1 MKRHR
6 HSTLGSNLRKF
17 WRCQFLLSFWYI
29 AKYHGPLIEI
39 IRSFS
44 VELAEYR
51 THMKIIGDILSTTR
65 DDLQDE
71 DGATVTYLIRKANI
85 SHSRISR
92 ILKTLV
98 SQGLLEQVESQG
110 SNRYKISPSGR
121 EFLQAYHTFTNFAEN
136 FGLSI

>member
-1 MKRHR
+1 M
-6 HSTLGSNLRKF
+6 
-17 WRCQFLLSFWYI
+17 
-29 AKYHGPLIEI
+29 P
-39 IRSFS
+39 
-44 VELAEYR
+44 EYR

-98 SQGLLEQVESQG
+98 SQGLLEKVESQG
-110 SNRYKISPSGR
+110 SNKYKISPTGR
-121 EFLQAYHTFTNFAEN
+121 EFLQAYKTFSVFATN
-136 FGLSI
+136 FGLTI

>member
-1 MKRHR
+1 MKGQNNFN
-6 HSTLGSNLRKF
+6 LGSKLKI
-17 WRCQFLLSFWYI
+17 CQFLLSLWYI
-29 AKYHGPLIEI
+29 GKYQCPLIEI
-39 IRSFS
+39 SRQGKQ
-44 VELAEYR
+44 EMAEYR
-51 THMKIIGDILSTTR
+51 THMKIIGDILATTR

-98 SQGLLEQVESQG
+98 SQGLLERNGSQG
-110 SNRYKISPSGR
+110 SNKYKISQNGR
-121 EFLQAYHTFTNFAEN
+121 EFLQAYYSFTNFADN

>member
-1 MKRHR
+1 M
-6 HSTLGSNLRKF
+6 
-17 WRCQFLLSFWYI
+17 
-29 AKYHGPLIEI
+29 
-39 IRSFS
+39 
-44 VELAEYR
+44 AEYR
-51 THMKIIGDILSTTR
+51 THMKIIGDILATTR

-98 SQGLLEQVESQG
+98 SQGLLERNDTHG
-110 SNRYKISPSGR
+110 SNKYKISQNGR
-121 EFLQAYHTFTNFAEN
+121 EFLQAYYSFTNFADN